1 MNISNYY
8 VASSVSGQD
17 ESNPALWL
25 ATQAGKM
32 ELSCLLG
39 TTCHVPQETFLW
51 KPYNKSFI
59 DQACS
64 VKMAGYWPRS
74 FFARLWTSTPSQSII
89 TQKKNL
95 ANIQPSWPHTWSIT
109 HTYSLLDLTCR
120 GQRVITASPC
130 LLHWL
135 HISQIWDHP
144 VVKENLCL
152 QYLSH
157 YHKRYSFWWSYKEIN
172 TEYWKGTVRLTV
184 PRNLSVMYWILFV
197 RHGFKSS
204 KFYKECMSSL
214 ALLPHRNVD
223 VFESQF
229 LLEYYTK
236 RAKNFTT

>member
-51 KPYNKSFI
+51 KPY
-59 DQACS
+59 
-64 VKMAGYWPRS
+64 
-74 FFARLWTSTPSQSII
+74 
-89 TQKKNL
+89 
-95 ANIQPSWPHTWSIT
+95 NIQPSWPHTWSIT

-152 QYLSH
+152 QYLPH

>member
-51 KPYNKSFI
+51 KPYNKS
-59 DQACS
+59 
-64 VKMAGYWPRS
+64 
-74 FFARLWTSTPSQSII
+74 
-89 TQKKNL
+89 
-95 ANIQPSWPHTWSIT
+95 NIQPSWPHTWSIT

-152 QYLSH
+152 QYLPH

>member
-51 KPYNKSFI
+51 K
-59 DQACS
+59 
-64 VKMAGYWPRS
+64 
-74 FFARLWTSTPSQSII
+74 
-89 TQKKNL
+89 
-95 ANIQPSWPHTWSIT
+95 PSWPHTWSIT